1 MTNQDMEQIRELLI
15 GEFSKE
21 TKDRLDRLEA
31 HIEEMQDENLKNIK
45 NLSKSLTNKLNQVH
59 KMSQNSHQNL
69 EDLINR
75 KIKEQKQLTSEE
87 FQDINN
93 QLDIQ
98 KDFTNESLN
107 ILKKSIKSN
116 IKTLRE
122 DIINRSVS
130 KESLS
135 TIFLDYSLRLKDSNV
150 EDELINEIADE
161 R

>member
-87 FQDINN
+87 FEDINN

>member
-31 HIEEMQDENLKNIK
+31 HIEEIQDENLKNIK